1 MRCHI
6 DFASAWSGKRDSNSR
21 PQPWQGCALPTE
33 LFPHAFDTKY
43 FVFPSFR
50 FSECKDKHYILHCKY
65 FRDFFIQKLV
75 FLPIFLVFARF
86 TRGIGTLFRSFC
98 PTLLVVCRKCRIF
111 ALSMQ
116 EWVIWRP
123 NMLMLQPMPCTPKPT
138 TERTRGYSQGARF
151 GLLTFFTNLYLL
163 YIICLYQNSKV
174 K

>member
-1 MRCHI
+1 MLYLIRFVCPKMRCHI

-138 TERTRGYSQGARF
+138 TERTRG
-151 GLLTFFTNLYLL
+151 
-163 YIICLYQNSKV
+163 IPKV
-174 K
+174 PVSAY